1 MASTHDRAT
10 APTKPSRLL
19 IAGVGNVL
27 RQDDGF
33 GIEVAQRLLKRGGL
47 PEGVRVVETG
57 IGGIHLVQDLM
68 ETRYDALLMLDAV
81 DRGGEPGQLYLLHI
95 DVSDIRTLEMD
106 EQREFLAD
114 MHYTNPMRALMLA
127 RALEVIPPHVY
138 MLGCEA
144 AHHDFALGLS
154 SAVEQAL
161 PAAIDQV
168 DAWVAQF
175 RSVTPIA

>member
-1 MASTHDRAT
+1 MPPANERAT
-10 APTKPSRLL
+10 EAAKPPRLL

-33 GIEVAQRLLKRGGL
+33 GIEVAQRLLERGDL
-47 PEGVRVVETG
+47 PDGVRVVETG

-68 ETRYDALLMLDAV
+68 ETRYDALLLLDAME
-81 DRGGEPGQLYLLHI
+81 RGGEPGRLYLLDI
-95 DVSDIRTLEMD
+95 DVSDIRTLEME

-127 RALEVIPPHVY
+127 KALEVIPPHVY

-144 AHHDFALGLS
+144 VYHDFALGLS
-154 SAVEQAL
+154 DAVQHAL
-161 PAAIDQV
+161 PAAIEQV
-168 DAWVAQF
+168 DAWVAQL
-175 RSVTPIA
+175 RSVTPIS